1 MEWKAAATV
10 RIRDIGN
17 VRIRYAVLCW
27 PSDHAHSQAIKLLY
41 SVYIKN
47 IQIGNSA
54 PELPLLAHS
63 GMKCTQCTRHTH
75 TSLTHTHVLIFLVY
89 LYLFIVWPKSGPSI
103 SKTSRPLAVSLTH
116 YPPYFLF
123 QCMCAAASA
132 TRRMGALLFWINKAS
147 LKLRAK
153 IPSKRSHTYAFWR
166 VFVFSLRVLCL
177 SVCRWFVCLKRNI
190 CLMSYWPT
198 LRLWANTRVMARPIL
213 DMHRWERRISSPCRA
228 EMWRII
234 ALEELV
240 LGVVLLK

>member
-17 VRIRYAVLCW
+17 IRIRYAVLCW

-116 YPPYFLF
+116 SPPIFYSSVCVPLLPPL
-123 QCMCAAASA
+123 AAWGRCCSES
-132 TRRMGALLFWINKAS
+132 TRRRWNCAPKFPRNAYTHMHFDGYLPTS
-147 LKLRAK
+147 
-153 IPSKRSHTYAFWR
+153 PVPVR
-166 VFVFSLRVLCL
+166 VPL
-177 SVCRWFVCLKRNI
+177 I
-190 CLMSYWPT
+190 CLP
-198 LRLWANTRVMARPIL
+198 
-213 DMHRWERRISSPCRA
+213 
-228 EMWRII
+228 
-234 ALEELV
+234 
-240 LGVVLLK
+240 

>member
-10 RIRDIGN
+10 RIRDTDDI
-17 VRIRYAVLCW
+17 RIRYAVLCW

-63 GMKCTQCTRHTH
+63 GMKCTQCARHTH

-116 YPPYFLF
+116 SPPYFLF

-153 IPSKRSHTYAFWR
+153 IPSKRLHTYAFWR
-166 VFVFSLRVLCL
+166 VFAYESCACPCAADLFALRETFASWAIGQRLGCGPIHELWPGPYWICIDGSGIYPSLVEQRCG
-177 SVCRWFVCLKRNI
+177 
-190 CLMSYWPT
+190 
-198 LRLWANTRVMARPIL
+198 
-213 DMHRWERRISSPCRA
+213 
-228 EMWRII
+228 
-234 ALEELV
+234 EL
-240 LGVVLLK
+240 